1 MAKDSNKERKDSMA
15 RETKIDSEKLKS
27 LEIAI
32 AQIEK
37 NFGKG
42 ALMKMGDREIMP
54 LEVIP
59 TGAISLDYALGVGDY
74 RVAVLLKSTDQNLLV
89 RPL

>member
-1 MAKDSNKERKDSMA
+1 MFNQMK
-15 RETKIDSEKLKS
+15 
-27 LEIAI
+27 IAI

-59 TGAISLDYALGVGDY
+59 TGARTHRHGCHH
-74 RVAVLLKSTDQNLLV
+74 
-89 RPL
+89 